1 MDDILAK
8 ITEQIAR
15 EEKLF
20 FEAFDRD
27 NVTLTR
33 KDKPLKIVDNEFFLI
48 AECKKGSPS
57 KGVLVDDYSPVE
69 LAKAYEKAGVS
80 AVSVLTEK
88 NYFHGAKKHLSRVK
102 EAISVPV
109 LRKDF
114 IIHPYQIYEAY

>member
-88 NYFHGAKKHLSRVK
+88 NYFTVLKSIYQG
-102 EAISVPV
+102 
-109 LRKDF
+109 LRK
-114 IIHPYQIYEAY
+114 IGRAHV